1 MSIITGISTAIG
13 SGAISIVRI
22 SGNGALELALRFFT
36 CKRMPVEPVPN
47 MMYLGSFRGNGF
59 MDKCML
65 VYFKAP
71 RSYTGEDMVEFHLHG
86 GVYLTQSVLRTLIE
100 NGAKLADR
108 GEFTKRAFFNN
119 KLSLDEAEG
128 VLGIIEA
135 ESQAEITAS
144 YSLIKGKLSKKLEQ
158 VTEDLTN
165 LIVFIEANID
175 FPEEMEDEEFRIPET
190 IERVMNSLYGLIK
203 TSTQGRLVRNGIS
216 VAIAGKPNA
225 GKSSL
230 LNAFLREDRAIV
242 TDIPG
247 TTRDTISESLVHN
260 GIRINLLDTAGIRE
274 SNDKVERI
282 GVERSLKAIEGADV
296 VIYLLA
302 PEDDER
308 DIELTKSAKGKVII
322 VNSKKDLLLRDNGYP
337 SISSKT
343 NEGVEEL
350 LDLIAKEAGS
360 QSQYGEL
367 LTLDRH
373 IDAVNRAYE
382 AMLSA
387 SNELNTTSLD
397 CLLIDL
403 HTAYSALMEID
414 GGTATEQVINEIFSR
429 FCVGK

>member
-36 CKRMPVEPVPN
+36 CKRMPEEPIPN
-47 MMYLGSFRGNGF
+47 MMYLGSFNGNGF
-59 MDKCML
+59 KDKCML

-86 GVYLTQSVLRTLIE
+86 GVFLTQSVLRALIE
-100 NGAKLADR
+100 GGAKLADR

-144 YSLIKGKLSKKLEQ
+144 YSLIKGKLSKKLEK
-158 VTEDLTN
+158 VISELTD

-175 FPEEMEDEEFRIPET
+175 FPEEMEDEEYKIPEG
-190 IERVMNSLYGLIK
+190 IAKINNYLYELIK
-203 TSTQGRLVRNGIS
+203 TSTKGKLVRNGIS

-230 LNAFLREDRAIV
+230 LNSFLREDRAIV

-247 TTRDTISESLVHN
+247 TTRDTISESLIHN
-260 GIRINLLDTAGIRE
+260 GLRINLLDTAGIRDSE
-274 SNDKVERI
+274 DKVERI
-282 GVERSLKAIEGADV
+282 GVERSIKAIEGADV
-296 VIYLLA
+296 VIYLIS
-302 PEDDER
+302 PEDD
-308 DIELTKSAKGKVII
+308 DNNLELANSAKGKVIF
-322 VNSKKDLLLRDNGYP
+322 VNSKCDLLLRDNGYH
-337 SISSKT
+337 SISSKSG
-343 NEGVEEL
+343 EGIEEL

-382 AMLSA
+382 SMQSA
-387 SNELNTTSLD
+387 LRGLQETSLD

-414 GGTATEQVINEIFSR
+414 GSTATEQVINEIFSR